1 MEDKINEDE
10 GSAVSVGDVVDFV
23 AEDLDEGI
31 EDKIDDFT
39 KNVKDKLVDMVN
51 ARAKDVVS
59 RGIDYSLLIALLIV
73 QFMRCGFKAGAL
85 QGPDDTIESVS
96 TSVSTSVSN
105 SIDIDDVKD
114 LYSCNFTLEREKLL
128 YTYIPSWLCLLYGIC
143 GPIFVWIHAARKF
156 TRLEHVKT
164 TTIEKIYECTDK
176 IIILDTFLEIPISFF
191 FAPIWTVVAW
201 TLFAAICFTLF
212 ILAKRYN
219 DLEDTDSTSATTFYV
234 SCLLVILSL
243 IKYTGEISQY
253 WVVYKAVLSGGNK
266 MKKFESVKK
275 FKSKRNF
282 KA

>member
-1 MEDKINEDE
+1 MKDKNNEDE
-10 GSAVSVGDVVDFV
+10 GLAVSVGDAVDDV
-23 AEDLDEGI
+23 AEDLEEGI

-73 QFMRCGFKAGAL
+73 QFMRCGFKA
-85 QGPDDTIESVS
+85 DVS
-96 TSVSTSVSN
+96 LGTASGLVGQDA
-105 SIDIDDVKD
+105 SIDDAKD
-114 LYSCNFTLEREKLL
+114 LYSCSFALEREKLL